1 MAQNVAD
8 ARNQSEWLP
17 EVVDRFKPIRAR
29 PWRRGRDFASY
40 KKGMLPC
47 QTLQFHYGEEREVDV
62 SCFFTFCCPSEQNK
76 RVAPRTLIV
85 VVLCHFRG
93 AHRMLDFNRMLF
105 LIFHSPDSYILC
117 HKDMKIIIWVRF
129 EGRWT
134 FPAGRFRTAPVI
146 GENVLCCKGVNWY

>member
-1 MAQNVAD
+1 MHGT
-8 ARNQSEWLP
+8 NQSGFLKLWTVLSQSEHVP
-17 EVVDRFKPIRAR
+17 GARA
-29 PWRRGRDFASY
+29 GLCLC